1 MLNICKILL
10 SFLLLTRAFR
20 RPIVSKFSSKLWK
33 SNFITLSTARSVDD
47 HTRKSLDFG
56 LLLDELKSISITIPG
71 KILSSTQ
78 VATDLNTVKK
88 QYSMVE
94 EVTHHVEHLPIQRIF
109 ETSNILYKIQN
120 NSIFPTK
127 LDLAGVTH
135 DIENIQYLSK
145 YLKDNERS
153 LTLFHELASKMELPE
168 QIIETFRDAFD
179 NENKLNAD
187 KYSIIKN
194 LRSSIQRNKFR
205 IVQAL
210 QALVSSPNMRDKLT
224 DR

>member
-1 MLNICKILL
+1 
-10 SFLLLTRAFR
+10 
-20 RPIVSKFSSKLWK
+20 
-33 SNFITLSTARSVDD
+33 
-47 HTRKSLDFG
+47 
-56 LLLDELKSISITIPG
+56 
-71 KILSSTQ
+71 
-78 VATDLNTVKK
+78 
-88 QYSMVE
+88 MVE

-109 ETSNILYKIQN
+109 ETLNILYKIQN

-127 LDLAGVTH
+127 LDLTGVTH
-135 DIENIQYLSK
+135 DIENIQDLSK

-153 LTLFHELASKMELPE
+153 LPLFHELASKMELPE

-179 NENKLNAD
+179 NENKLNED

-205 IVQAL
+205 IVQVL
-210 QALVSSPNMRDKLT
+210 QALVSSPSMRDKLT